1 MTVQTSSQ
9 AASSALKKG
18 LVAWL
23 GLTVAFC
30 AIGHVMESTAGVWGA
45 FLGSLI
51 AGGFFAVTAIVAV
64 KTANMDVQY
73 LGFAVL
79 GSWLFKIVL
88 LIGALFWLRSQDFYD
103 RPIFFVTLL
112 VQTIALLVLET
123 VLVTRA
129 PVPYVEVDR

>member
-9 AASSALKKG
+9 AASSALRKG

-30 AIGHVMESTAGVWGA
+30 AIGYVMESTAGVWGA

-103 RPIFFVTLL
+103 RPIFFATLL